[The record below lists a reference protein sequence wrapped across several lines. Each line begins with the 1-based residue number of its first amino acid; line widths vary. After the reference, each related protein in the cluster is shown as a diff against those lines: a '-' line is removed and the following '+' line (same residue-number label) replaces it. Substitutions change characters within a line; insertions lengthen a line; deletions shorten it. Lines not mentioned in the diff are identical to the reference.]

1 MNDATVYFS
10 PPEEEIIA
18 SLQEIYD
25 LTYMEAC
32 EHVIIQKRELAFI
45 HQTRGNYELAKTIL
59 KELGEWNDER
69 QEEYERLKDL
79 SEPKKIILLP

>member
-18 SLQEIYD
+18 SLQEMYGA
-25 LTYMEAC
+25 TYLEAC
-32 EHVIIQKRELAFI
+32 ERVIMQKRELAYV
-45 HQTRGNYELAKTIL
+45 HQQRGNYELAKTIL

-69 QEEYERLKDL
+69 QEEYKRVKAL

>member
-18 SLQEIYD
+18 SLQEIYGAS
-25 LTYMEAC
+25 YIEAC
-32 EHVIIQKRELAFI
+32 ERVIMQKRELAYV
-45 HQTRGNYELAKTIL
+45 HQQRGNYELAKTIL

-69 QEEYERLKDL
+69 EEEYKHTKSL
-79 SEPKKIILLP
+79 SVPKKIILLP